1 MFNLLNIVEWL
12 CEAGQVAG
20 TNSSRSGVGAA
31 QADRTDTGRTEERRH
46 QPAVGHPQEQL
57 FLHRQQARARG
68 LSDPGNAASNRYKI
82 GLTPV
87 ALAHG
92 ALREVGIRTVAEP
105 ALYKLTNQT
114 GLSAGIGVLQKG
126 RVLLVDRVE
135 GPRFVDRAIQGCG
148 ANRTTRTF
156 RVREQRDIGRELPAH
171 STALGKVF
179 LAFSPAT
186 SARRDLKAGLARS
199 TATTIVSKK
208 RFLAEL
214 DLVRERRYAVAD
226 GEAYSD
232 LRALSV
238 PIFDGDNEVRAA
250 VSVNGDPNEPVWDDL
265 VGLVRT
271 VEDAARDIARR
282 ATTLALGPM
291 R

>member
-1 MFNLLNIVEWL
+1 MFNLLNATPGVCESGRVASSLERALVLLKMIEQTPGGLRNADISRQLDIPKSSCSYIV
-12 CEAGQVAG
+12 
-20 TNSSRSGVGAA
+20 SRL
-31 QADRTDTGRTEERRH
+31 EREGYLTKD
-46 QPAVGHPQEQL
+46 AV
-57 FLHRQQARARG
+57 
-68 LSDPGNAASNRYKI
+68 SKRYKI

-114 GLSAGIGVLQKG
+114 GLSAGIGVLQRG

-135 GPRFVDRAIQGCG
+135 GPRFVDRAIQASARDG
-148 ANRTTRTF
+148 AYRLRAL
-156 RVREQRDIGRELPAH
+156 RDIGRVLPAH
-171 STALGKVF
+171 STALGKVL
-179 LAFSPAT
+179 LAFLPRAQVLGLI
-186 SARRDLKAGLARS
+186 AKYGLARS

-214 DLVRERRYAVAD
+214 DLVRKQRYAIAD

-238 PIFDGDNEVRAA
+238 PIFDADGEVRAA
-250 VSVNGDPNEPVWDDL
+250 VSVNGDPSEPAWDDL
-265 VGLVRT
+265 AGLVKT
-271 VEDAARDIARR
+271 VGDAARDISRR
-282 ATTLALGPM
+282 ARILLP
-291 R
+291 

>member
-1 MFNLLNIVEWL
+1 
-12 CEAGQVAG
+12 VAG
-20 TNSSRSGVGAA
+20 ANSLERALVLLKIIEQTPGGLRNADISRQLDIPKSSCSYIVS
-31 QADRTDTGRTEERRH
+31 RLERE
-46 QPAVGHPQEQL
+46 GYL
-57 FLHRQQARARG
+57 IK
-68 LSDPGNAASNRYKI
+68 DAASNRYKI

-135 GPRFVDRAIQGCG
+135 GPLFVDRAIQ
-148 ANRTTRTF
+148 AAASRTARTL
-156 RVREQRDIGRELPAH
+156 RVRAQRDIGRELPAH
-171 STALGKVF
+171 STALGKVL
-179 LAFSPAT
+179 LAFSPRPQVLDVIAK
-186 SARRDLKAGLARS
+186 LGLARS

-214 DLVRERRYAVAD
+214 DLVRKQRYAVAD

-238 PIFDGDNEVRAA
+238 PIFDGDSEVRAA
-250 VSVNGDPNEPVWDDL
+250 VSVNGDPGEPVWDDL
-265 VGLVRT
+265 PGLVTT
-271 VEDAARDIARR
+271 VEDAARDISRR
-282 ATTLALGPM
+282 ARILLP
-291 R
+291 